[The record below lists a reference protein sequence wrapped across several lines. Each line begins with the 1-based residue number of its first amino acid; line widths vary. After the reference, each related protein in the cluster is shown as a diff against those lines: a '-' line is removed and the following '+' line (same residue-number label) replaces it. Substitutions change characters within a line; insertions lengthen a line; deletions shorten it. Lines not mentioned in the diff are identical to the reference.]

1 MRLRY
6 VVAIGAILVIGLGAR
21 VVTSSV
27 SRAHANLDAR
37 TNDSMNVL
45 QMHRDYPNMKNVPLQ
60 KVHDMTFIFPGD

>member
-1 MRLRY
+1 MRVRY
-6 VVAIGAILVIGLGAR
+6 VVAIAAILVIGLGAR

-27 SRAHANLDAR
+27 SGAHAYLEAR